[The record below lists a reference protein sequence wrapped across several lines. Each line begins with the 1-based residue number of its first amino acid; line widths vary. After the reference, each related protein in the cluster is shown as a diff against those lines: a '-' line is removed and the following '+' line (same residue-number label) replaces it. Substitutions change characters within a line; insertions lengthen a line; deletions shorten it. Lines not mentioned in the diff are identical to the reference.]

1 MSALRRMAG
10 VWHRGTGTR
19 TGRALDAV
27 LAGRRQ
33 HPAHPL
39 PLRPARCGRV
49 MRA

>member
-10 VWHRGTGTR
+10 VWHRGPGTR

-33 HPAHPL
+33 HPARRSLYAP
-39 PLRPARCGRV
+39 PAAG
-49 MRA
+49 A